1 MSVSKMSSVNQQID
15 SQAAEWA
22 AKRNLGE
29 LSPELDAEFEAWLA
43 ADIRHLGAYGRAEAV
58 LARLERVHGSAI
70 DEIRLGQ
77 STAAPIW
84 TRRRAIMA
92 GSMAASVAAAAFVTA
107 EYQQSY
113 QRENYAAGIGQ
124 VKEVVLADGSVVTLN
139 TNSNVS
145 VKFTKERREVRLLQG
160 EALFD
165 VAKNK
170 KRPFIVVAGD
180 MQVRAVGTSFTV
192 SMLPSHP
199 IQVLVKE
206 GVVELNH
213 VSKGRTVPVRV
224 SANTQVLASRDVP
237 IVAAEVSAAKIER
250 DLAWQ
255 FGHLAFDNKTLQ
267 DAANEFAR
275 YSDVRIV
282 VDPSVANRTV
292 TGLFIANDP
301 IGFAK
306 AAAAVLKLRVDVAD
320 GKIQLS
326 GKLDAEPVGKS

>member
-1 MSVSKMSSVNQQID
+1 
-15 SQAAEWA
+15 
-22 AKRNLGE
+22 
-29 LSPELDAEFEAWLA
+29 
-43 ADIRHLGAYGRAEAV
+43 
-58 LARLERVHGSAI
+58 
-70 DEIRLGQ
+70 
-77 STAAPIW
+77 
-84 TRRRAIMA
+84 MA
-92 GSMAASVAAAAFVTA
+92 GSMAASVAAAAFVAA

-124 VKEVVLADGSVVTLN
+124 VREVVLADGSVVTLN
-139 TNSNVS
+139 TNSKMS
-145 VKFTKERREVRLLQG
+145 VKFTKERREVHLLQG

-170 KRPFIVVAGD
+170 KRPFVVVAGD

-199 IQVLVKE
+199 IQVLVRE
-206 GVVELNH
+206 GVVELNR

-267 DAANEFAR
+267 DAADEFAR

-282 VDPSVANRTV
+282 VEPTVANRTV